1 MRNDIGR
8 ILERLISLLRPPR
21 GHYRAVDAPTLALPR
36 VRDPYVWPMMC
47 GEDARLVRPYLLAH
61 ERSLERHECRCQA
74 GLRCAVH
81 TLEVSM

>member
-8 ILERLISLLRPPR
+8 ILGRLISLLRR
-21 GHYRAVDAPTLALPR
+21 ARVRHRAVGAPMLALPR
-36 VRDPYVWPMMC
+36 VRDPYVWPMMP

-61 ERSLERHECRCQA
+61 ERRPERHECRCQA

>member
-8 ILERLISLLRPPR
+8 ILGRLISLLQPVRAR
-21 GHYRAVDAPTLALPR
+21 HRAVDAPTLALPR
-36 VRDPYVWPMMC
+36 VRDPYVWPMMR